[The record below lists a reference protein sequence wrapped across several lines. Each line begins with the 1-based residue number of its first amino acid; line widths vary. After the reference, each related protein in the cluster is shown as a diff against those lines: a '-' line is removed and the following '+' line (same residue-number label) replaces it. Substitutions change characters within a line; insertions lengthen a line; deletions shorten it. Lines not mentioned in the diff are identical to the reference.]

1 MFYNIKSISNTRNR
15 SKCRSYPKREMER
28 KKRRLKWE
36 ECTIELC
43 DWFQTISIRATTF
56 PITHQIYRAWVFS
69 LSSSVFHAH
78 LLVSNRS
85 QCASLK
91 SLAFF
96 IESVCVY
103 NERGCN
109 NNTSQFLKSTKLV
122 MGFFNFLNFSI
133 RYKNVRYVGVICL
146 DWYWTW
152 IGSYVKCLDLF
163 IYWTESFIWWCLWSF
178 EFHAIFYELIEKWNS
193 TRH

>member
-1 MFYNIKSISNTRNR
+1 MSIIPEERNG
-15 SKCRSYPKREMER
+15 E

-69 LSSSVFHAH
+69 PSSSVFHAH

-109 NNTSQFLKSTKLV
+109 NNTSQFFKSTKLV

-133 RYKNVRYVGVICL
+133 RYKNVRICWRHLFGLILNLNWKLCEVFGFIHLL
-146 DWYWTW
+146 DRIIHLVVFVEFRISCNFLW
-152 IGSYVKCLDLF
+152 INWKM
-163 IYWTESFIWWCLWSF
+163 
-178 EFHAIFYELIEKWNS
+178 EFHTSL
-193 TRH
+193 TRRM